1 MTTTTPRSYHHG
13 DLANAL
19 LDAVEEI
26 VRERGVFDVSLRE
39 AARRAGVSHSAPA
52 HHFGDKDGM
61 LAAFAQQGF
70 ERLGQAM
77 NQAYLEVADRSLQDQ
92 LAAMG
97 RCYLTFAIENPAHY
111 EVMFRGEPDPGEGTE
126 LHLAAE
132 RSFLPLA
139 VMVNQ
144 LGDAGIVDPDQG
156 RYVATLLWST
166 CHGLAS
172 MWLDGKLPHFYEDQT
187 YDQVVEGVLGALA
200 GFIFRKQPD
209 D

>member
-1 MTTTTPRSYHHG
+1 MTGMEQRSYHHG

-26 VRERGVFDVSLRE
+26 VRERGVFHVGLRE

-70 ERLGQAM
+70 ERLAQAM
-77 NQAYLEVADRSLQDQ
+77 HQAYLDVAERSLREQVT
-92 LAAMG
+92 AMG
-97 RCYLTFAIENPAHY
+97 RCYLTFAVENPAHY
-111 EVMFRGEPDPGEGTE
+111 EVMFRGEPEEGSE
-126 LHLAAE
+126 LHVTAE

-144 LGDAGIVDPDQG
+144 LGDAGIIDPDQG

-172 MWLDGKLPHFYEDQT
+172 MWLDGMLPHFYEDHT
-187 YDQVVEGVLGALA
+187 YDEVVEGVLGSLA
-200 GFIFRKQPD
+200 GFIFPEQPVD
-209 D
+209 